1 MINHQAREIIP
12 NESEIMT
19 EQLLRNIAIIAHVDH
34 GKTTLVD
41 AMLRQTHTFRANQT
55 VAERVMDSLDLER
68 EKGITIKAKNASVQY
83 KDVKINLIDT
93 PGHADFGGEV
103 ERVLRMVDGV
113 LLLVDAVDGP
123 MPQTRFVLRKALQ
136 LGLHAIVVINKIDMP
151 EARPHEVAEKTFE
164 LFLDLGARDEQ
175 LNFPIVYTIALQG
188 TATLDLQQAGTDLT
202 PLFEAILKA
211 LPPPNA
217 RPNDPAQL
225 LVLALDYN
233 PYQGRI
239 GIGKL
244 ESGNLKKGQRIAQ
257 INSNGAQET
266 WMITELAVYHGLN
279 REPVDEVCA
288 GEIVAIAG
296 IENVS
301 IGDTVCEVE
310 SPVSLG
316 PVVIDEPTL
325 QMTFG
330 VNTSPFA
337 GREGQAITSRILRE
351 RLFKETETNV
361 SLRVSPTESPDRFLI
376 AGRGVLHL
384 AILIETMRREGYEF
398 DVSPPQVVFKRDDSG
413 RLLEP
418 FETVSIEV
426 PVRFSGAIMEE
437 LGSRQA
443 IWQHQETTTHGEVFY
458 TFLVSTRQ
466 LIGLKNLLLS
476 RTNGT
481 VVFHHRFDSYRP
493 ASGESMSNKHGSLVS
508 MAQGK
513 TTAYSLNRI
522 QERGTLFVGPGVEVY
537 QGQVVGRCA
546 RDTDLE
552 VNPTKGKQ
560 LTNIRAA
567 GADEMIVL
575 TPPLVMSLEGALEYI
590 GPDERLE
597 VTPQSLRLR
606 KRYLARSERERQAN
620 PSLVAQPV

>member
-1 MINHQAREIIP
+1 MP
-12 NESEIMT
+12 

-164 LFLDLGARDEQ
+164 LFLDLGASDAQ
-175 LNFPIVYTIALQG
+175 LNFPIVYTVALQG
-188 TATLDLQQAGTDLT
+188 TAILDLQQSDTDLT
-202 PLFEAILKA
+202 PLFETILNA

-217 RPNDPAQL
+217 RPNDSALL

-244 ESGNLKKGQRIAQ
+244 ESGSLRQNQRIAQ
-257 INSNGAQET
+257 VKADGTHQDWT
-266 WMITELAVYHGLN
+266 ITELAVYHGLK

-288 GEIVAIAG
+288 GEIVAVAG
-296 IENVS
+296 IETVS
-301 IGDTVCEVE
+301 IGDTICEVE
-310 SPVSLG
+310 NPVSLG

-361 SLRVSPTESPDRFLI
+361 SLRVSPTESPDRFLV

-398 DVSPPQVVFKRDDSG
+398 DVSPPQVVFKRDETG
-413 RLLEP
+413 QLLEP

-443 IWQHQETTTHGEVFY
+443 IWQHQETTAHGEVYY

-466 LIGLKNLLLS
+466 LIGLKNLLMS

-493 ASGESMSNKHGSLVS
+493 ASGEPLSNKHGSLVS
-508 MAQGK
+508 MAHGK

-537 QGQVVGRCA
+537 QGQVVGRYA

-575 TPPLVMSLEGALEYI
+575 TPPQVMSLEATLEYM
-590 GPDERLE
+590 GPDERVE

-620 PSLVAQPV
+620 LSAVPA